1 MGHLKEVFFMSAIAK
16 KFVEAVVNEEIRS
29 HKAWYGNISGLA
41 AEKMLRGRKTPY
53 LYLLRKG
60 ENESENVSD
69 YYVSFILPDL
79 SIRHQPF
86 VITVTTEGWE
96 WENTGTGGCPPEAS
110 IEDVLYLM
118 MHCEK
123 SEPSPLNKLEV
134 K

>member
-1 MGHLKEVFFMSAIAK
+1 MSTTAK
-16 KFVEAVVNEEIRS
+16 QLAESSIHEEIRL
-29 HKAWYGNISGLA
+29 HTAWYGNISGLV

-53 LYLLRKG
+53 LFILRKG
-60 ENESENVSD
+60 ENATGNQAD

-86 VITVTTEGWE
+86 IITVTSEGWE
-96 WENTGTGGCPPEAS
+96 WENAGPGGCPPEAS
-110 IEDVLYLM
+110 IEEALYLM

-123 SEPSPLNKLEV
+123 SQPIPLRRLAV